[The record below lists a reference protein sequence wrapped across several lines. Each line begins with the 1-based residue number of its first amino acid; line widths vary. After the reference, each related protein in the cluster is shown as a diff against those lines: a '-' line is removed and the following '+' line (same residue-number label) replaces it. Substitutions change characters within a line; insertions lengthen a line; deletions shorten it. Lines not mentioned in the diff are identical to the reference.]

1 MGNGAAAVLQFAFLS
16 RARESKS
23 QPINGPMCPND
34 VRDAERS
41 ATPVRAT
48 HARQASGA
56 MTRNPVLDLP
66 LNEVMKAD
74 IALTL
79 QHILQIYTVGNFLKA
94 WRNPK
99 NHKSIEQVFSSP
111 QEARHAAAICANW
124 LGIRTLAAPDSA
136 IPGWWRNDEYPTI
149 SA

>member
-1 MGNGAAAVLQFAFLS
+1 
-16 RARESKS
+16 
-23 QPINGPMCPND
+23 MCPVD
-34 VRDAERS
+34 GRIGRPMGTAG
-41 ATPVRAT
+41 ATGE
-48 HARQASGA
+48 ASGT

-66 LNEVMKAD
+66 LSEVMKTD

-79 QHILQIYTVGNFLKA
+79 QHVMQIYTVGNFLKA

-99 NHKSIEQVFSSP
+99 NHKCIEQVFNSP

-124 LGIRTLAAPDSA
+124 LGIRTLATPDSA
-136 IPGWWRNDEYPTI
+136 IPGWWRNDDYPTL

>member
-1 MGNGAAAVLQFAFLS
+1 
-16 RARESKS
+16 
-23 QPINGPMCPND
+23 
-34 VRDAERS
+34 
-41 ATPVRAT
+41 
-48 HARQASGA
+48 

-66 LNEVMKAD
+66 LNEVMKPD

-136 IPGWWRNDEYPTI
+136 IPGWWRNDEYPSI

>member
-1 MGNGAAAVLQFAFLS
+1 
-16 RARESKS
+16 
-23 QPINGPMCPND
+23 
-34 VRDAERS
+34 
-41 ATPVRAT
+41 
-48 HARQASGA
+48 

-79 QHILQIYTVGNFLKA
+79 QHVLQIYTVGNFLKA

-99 NHKSIEQVFSSP
+99 NHKSLEQVFNSP

-136 IPGWWRNDEYPTI
+136 MPGWWRNDEYPTM

>member
-1 MGNGAAAVLQFAFLS
+1 MDI
-16 RARESKS
+16 ARRRLL
-23 QPINGPMCPND
+23 IAIIDRTRG
-34 VRDAERS
+34 
-41 ATPVRAT
+41 
-48 HARQASGA
+48 ASGH
-56 MTRNPVLDLP
+56 MSSRNPILDLP
-66 LNEVMKAD
+66 LSEVMRSE
-74 IALTL
+74 IAMTL
-79 QHILQIYTVGNFLKA
+79 QHVLQIYTVGNFLKA

-136 IPGWWRNDEYPTI
+136 IPGWWRNDEYPSI